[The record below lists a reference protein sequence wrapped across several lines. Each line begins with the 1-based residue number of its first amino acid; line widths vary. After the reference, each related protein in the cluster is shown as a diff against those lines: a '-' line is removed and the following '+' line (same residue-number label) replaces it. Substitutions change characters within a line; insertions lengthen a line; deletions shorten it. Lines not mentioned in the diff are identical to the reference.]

1 MKLIPAVLTLGPY
14 QELHIGL
21 MDLKF
26 PWYYH
31 PHQATNKDAS
41 YFYHTFHWSHNIQSE
56 HFELIIPLIEFLKPV
71 AIVNIRANLVVNRFR
86 QLKSAWHTDSYNS
99 SKMNHKTAIYYVTA
113 NNGYTELKIN
123 KKITKIPSVG
133 NTMVQFD
140 SNIKHRAVTQTNA
153 DRRVVININYYD

>member
-1 MKLIPAVLTLGPY
+1 
-14 QELHIGL
+14 
-21 MDLKF
+21 
-26 PWYYH
+26 
-31 PHQATNKDAS
+31 
-41 YFYHTFHWSHNIQSE
+41 
-56 HFELIIPLIEFLKPV
+56 
-71 AIVNIRANLVVNRFR
+71 
-86 QLKSAWHTDSYNS
+86 
-99 SKMNHKTAIYYVTA
+99 MNHKTAIYYVTA